1 MRLSNVSLATNLYLS
16 HTLQTHTPPPMCGL
30 QALVFNGL
38 EADGSVLC
46 KTPLVSVV

>member
-1 MRLSNVSLATNLYLS
+1 MRLSNISLATNLYFS
-16 HTLQTHTPPPMCGL
+16 HTLQIHTPPMCGL

-38 EADGSVLC
+38 KANGSVFC

>member
-1 MRLSNVSLATNLYLS
+1 MRLSNISLATNLYFS
-16 HTLQTHTPPPMCGL
+16 HTLQIHTPPMCGL

-46 KTPLVSVV
+46 KNPLVSVV